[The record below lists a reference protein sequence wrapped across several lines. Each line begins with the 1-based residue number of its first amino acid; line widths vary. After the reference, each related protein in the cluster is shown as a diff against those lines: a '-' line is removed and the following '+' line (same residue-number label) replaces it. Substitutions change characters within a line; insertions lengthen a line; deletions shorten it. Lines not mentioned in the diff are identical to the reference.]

1 MLFAATAVA
10 FAVFLIGL
18 ASYEAKPHLERAG
31 FRKIKLPHVSWW
43 RFDSEK
49 DALNYGLTD
58 DQCDAAFPGLFQ
70 EIDRAREHFKENK
83 IQEKDVRIGA
93 GEEEI
98 TNSRSEFH
106 AMIYNGQLI
115 VVNET
120 KGEPDR
126 SRGLAALASLHRA
139 MNAIPN
145 PRELPNI
152 EFVLD
157 LHDRGEAGSPD
168 KVRWTWARHKT
179 NQNMWVVPDFD
190 GWSYPDDAVGSYPQF
205 RDEVMEAEVPLDD
218 KIPQL
223 AWRGS
228 LGVNGGLRKALV
240 EASENQTW
248 SDVKSIDWR
257 TRNNVI
263 PMQDFCKYKYVA
275 HTEGNTWSGRL
286 RYLHNCNSVPVI
298 HELDWVA
305 HYYPLLRREGAR
317 QNYIHVE
324 RDFSDLSSAME
335 DLEARPDFARAIAAE
350 SVSTFRDRY
359 LTPAAE
365 ACYWRRLI
373 HAWASV
379 QAFEPR
385 LYDYDGEVDVEV
397 VQGETVRK
405 GDGRRRRGMSWERYA
420 FRTGHSNEHGF
431 IEGGADECK
440 APKKEEEESKSSG
453 LGLTSGLSHLL
464 WGSSDDD
471 KDTSSKDLDAKKESP
486 KTQELKTEPQTPT
499 PAVETPVTPTPSEAA
514 KDTTKDAPNGKT
526 AAPQWWWAA

>member
-1 MLFAATAVA
+1 
-10 FAVFLIGL
+10 
-18 ASYEAKPHLERAG
+18 
-31 FRKIKLPHVSWW
+31 
-43 RFDSEK
+43 
-49 DALNYGLTD
+49 
-58 DQCDAAFPGLFQ
+58 
-70 EIDRAREHFKENK
+70 
-83 IQEKDVRIGA
+83 
-93 GEEEI
+93 
-98 TNSRSEFH
+98 
-106 AMIYNGQLI
+106 
-115 VVNET
+115 
-120 KGEPDR
+120 
-126 SRGLAALASLHRA
+126 
-139 MNAIPN
+139 
-145 PRELPNI
+145 
-152 EFVLD
+152 
-157 LHDRGEAGSPD
+157 
-168 KVRWTWARHKT
+168 
-179 NQNMWVVPDFD
+179 
-190 GWSYPDDAVGSYPQF
+190 
-205 RDEVMEAEVPLDD
+205 
-218 KIPQL
+218 
-223 AWRGS
+223 
-228 LGVNGGLRKALV
+228 
-240 EASENQTW
+240 
-248 SDVKSIDWR
+248 
-257 TRNNVI
+257 
-263 PMQDFCKYKYVA
+263 
-275 HTEGNTWSGRL
+275 
-286 RYLHNCNSVPVI
+286 
-298 HELDWVA
+298 
-305 HYYPLLRREGAR
+305 
-317 QNYIHVE
+317 
-324 RDFSDLSSAME
+324 ME

-440 APKKEEEESKSSG
+440 APKKEEEESKSSV

-514 KDTTKDAPNGKT
+514 KDAAKEAPNGKT

>member
-1 MLFAATAVA
+1 
-10 FAVFLIGL
+10 
-18 ASYEAKPHLERAG
+18 
-31 FRKIKLPHVSWW
+31 W
-43 RFDSEK
+43 RFNPEK

-70 EIDRAREHFKENK
+70 EVDRAREHFKDRK

-93 GEEEI
+93 GEEDI
-98 TNSRSEFH
+98 PNSRSEFH
-106 AMIYNGQLI
+106 AMIYNGQVRKI
-115 VVNET
+115 FQYT

-168 KVRWTWARHKT
+168 KIRWAWARHKT

-190 GWSYPDDAVGSYPQF
+190 GWSYPDDAVGSYTQF
-205 RDEVMEAEVPLDD
+205 RDDVREMEVPFDI
-218 KIPQL
+218 KIPRL

-228 LGVNGGLRKALV
+228 LGVNGRLRKALV
-240 EASENQTW
+240 KASENHTW

-263 PMQDFCKYKYVA
+263 PMQDFCKYKFVA
-275 HTEGNTWSGRL
+275 HTEGEFVWIVDFGLKLTIAGNTWSGRL

-305 HYYPLLRREGAR
+305 HYYPLLRSEGSR
-317 QNYIHVE
+317 QNYVHVE
-324 RDFSDLSSAME
+324 RDFSDLPAVMD
-335 DLEARPDFARAIAAE
+335 DLVSRPDYARAVAAE
-350 SVSTFRDRY
+350 SVATFRDRY

-373 HAWASV
+373 HGWASV
-379 QAFEPR
+379 QDFKPR
-385 LYDYDGEVDVEV
+385 LYEYDGEVETEV

-431 IEGGADECK
+431 IEGGAEECK
-440 APKKEEEESKSSG
+440 APKKEEEDSKSSSISFG
-453 LGLTSGLSHLL
+453 SGLSHLL
-464 WGSSDDD
+464 WGSDD
-471 KDTSSKDLDAKKESP
+471 KSSDADEEKQP
-486 KTQELKTEPQTPT
+486 KTELKEAVKTPPSTQPQKGWM
-499 PAVETPVTPTPSEAA
+499 AWGRRE
-514 KDTTKDAPNGKT
+514 
-526 AAPQWWWAA
+526 